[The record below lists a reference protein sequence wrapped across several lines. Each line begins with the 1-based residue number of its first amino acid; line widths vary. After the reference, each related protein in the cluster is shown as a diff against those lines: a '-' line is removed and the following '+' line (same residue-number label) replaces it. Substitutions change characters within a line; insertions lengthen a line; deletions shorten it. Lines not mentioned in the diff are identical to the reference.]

1 MTTLSSLNGDL
12 KKLAEKTGTSVVQ
25 VRARRGPPSSGIAW
39 SADGLVVIAEHTLE
53 REEDLGITTSS
64 GETYEAEIAG
74 RDPVTGVALLR
85 AGKARLTVPSWREP
99 GDLASSE
106 LAIVVTPSPFGPRAA
121 LTTTSVA
128 SSEGESERGGLL
140 GRALEIDARPFRGFS
155 GSLLVDA
162 QGRGLGMVTAGFRRR
177 AALAIPVETLR
188 RVAGSLLEH
197 GEVRR
202 GFLGIATY
210 PVRLP
215 RAVESQRVGLLV
227 LSVQEGSPA
236 ERGGLFLGDVILEVA
251 GRRTESPAQLLSL
264 LTEERAGK
272 KLEMRLLRTGSEQTI
287 TVTAGVR
294 S

>member
-1 MTTLSSLNGDL
+1 MTTLTSLNDDL
-12 KKLAEKTGTSVVQ
+12 MKLAEKAGASVVRVQ
-25 VRARRGPPSSGIAW
+25 ARRGPPSSGIAW
-39 SADGLVVIAEHTLE
+39 SAEGLVVTAEHTLE
-53 REEDLGITTSS
+53 RDEDLGITTSS

-74 RDPVTGVALLR
+74 RDPSTGVALLR
-85 AGKARLTVPSWREP
+85 AKKARLTVPSWREP
-99 GDLASSE
+99 GDVSSSE
-106 LAIVVTPSPFGPRAA
+106 LAVVVTPSPAGARAA
-121 LTTTSVA
+121 LTTMSGA
-128 SSEGESERGGLL
+128 ASEGESEPGGLL

-162 QGRGLGMVTAGFRRR
+162 RGLGIGMVTAGFRRR
-177 AALAIPVETLR
+177 AALVIPVETLR

-215 RAVESQRVGLLV
+215 RRIESQRVGLLV

-236 ERGGLFLGDVILEVA
+236 EQGGLFLGDVILEVA
-251 GRRTESPAQLLSL
+251 GQRIESPAQLLSL

-272 KLEMRLLRTGSEQTI
+272 NLEMRLLRTGSEQTI